1 MLIAPRFNAG
11 HVQNKAPET
20 TLLIEDNV
28 RILLKE
34 NTMEP
39 TTNQLLCK
47 DGSPAVTY
55 DGVKI
60 TPNGRYW
67 AIPVL
72 EPNDFEESPRRIP
85 DKAHEI
91 SGREILE
98 NGNASFYTSTR
109 ERANLVAAEIYVEW
123 AQRRVEAARHEV
135 LLFEHYY
142 ELGYSRLNEYRA
154 NSYYEQAC
162 SRLNQH

>member
-1 MLIAPRFNAG
+1 
-11 HVQNKAPET
+11 
-20 TLLIEDNV
+20 
-28 RILLKE
+28 
-34 NTMEP
+34 MEP
-39 TTNQLLCK
+39 TTNQILCK

-55 DGVKI
+55 DGVVI
-60 TPNGRYW
+60 TADGEYW

-72 EPNDFEESPRRIP
+72 NVGHFQELPLCPSEIP
-85 DKAHEI
+85 DEASKVLGQEI
-91 SGREILE
+91 IDSGYPFHF
-98 NGNASFYTSTR
+98 ASTR
-109 ERANLVAAEIYVEW
+109 EKANLVAAEIYVEW

>member
-1 MLIAPRFNAG
+1 MSTKQNAIDIFRAALSDYGAEEAFDIAQEYA
-11 HVQNKAPET
+11 
-20 TLLIEDNV
+20 
-28 RILLKE
+28 
-34 NTMEP
+34 
-39 TTNQLLCK
+39 
-47 DGSPAVTY
+47 
-55 DGVKI
+55 
-60 TPNGRYW
+60 
-67 AIPVL
+67 
-72 EPNDFEESPRRIP
+72 PRRIP
-85 DKAHEI
+85 DKTHEI